1 MKKLILQSILIIT
14 VFIFSGCL
22 TVPVNPT
29 ARLVQKGTLESSFGM
44 YHLSYSYY
52 RTTYDSYNGKTSTSV
67 EPVGLNL
74 IILQARSRFDLEN
87 IDFGIGYNSFYI
99 FGDVKFSPLNQLSS
113 VLFALDGIIYFD
125 LTGGV
130 GGGVGSILNFS
141 FNKKSELI
149 LALYAQYIENNYKT
163 YSASSVFLTSGFNS
177 FIYGGFD
184 WHISD
189 DITISFGGG
198 SMFLINENPSCYK
211 EQYSSYSYEYKY
223 SQPYFF
229 GITLKTSRIFN
240 LGGRVKKDSFN
251 TFEQSLSDSEIDDYY
266 FHSKKYIDIKD
277 YNGAEEILLE
287 GLSKYP
293 DDYSL
298 NKQMG
303 NVQYYKGNK
312 SLAIF
317 YYEKAFSLRPDDI
330 ILQEFINKLKG
341 TNK

>member
-1 MKKLILQSILIIT
+1 MKKLILQSILVIT
-14 VFIFSGCL
+14 VFVFSGCL

-44 YHLSYSYY
+44 YHLNYNYY
-52 RTTYDSYNGKTSTSV
+52 KTTYNNYDGKTTTSV

-99 FGDVKFSPLNQLSS
+99 FGDVKFSPLNQLSP

-125 LTGGV
+125 LTGDV
-130 GGGVGSILNFS
+130 GGGFGSILNFN
-141 FNKKSELI
+141 FNNKSELI
-149 LALYAQYIENNYKT
+149 LAIYAQFVENNYKS
-163 YSASSVFLTSGFNS
+163 YSSSSVFLANGFNS

-198 SMFLINENPSCYK
+198 SMFLINENLSYYK
-211 EQYSSYSYEYKY
+211 EEYSSYSYEYKY

-229 GITLKTSRIFN
+229 GVTLKNSRIFD
-240 LGGRVKKDSFN
+240 LGKEDKKSTFN
-251 TFEQSLSDSEIDDYY
+251 TFEQSLSDNEIDNYY
-266 FHSKKYIDIKD
+266 FLSKKYIDIKD
-277 YNGAEEILLE
+277 YKSAEEILLD
-287 GLSKYP
+287 GLSRYP

-312 SLAIF
+312 TLAIF
-317 YYEKAFSLRPDDI
+317 YYEKAFSLKPDDI
-330 ILQEFINKLKG
+330 VLYEFINKLKG
-341 TNK
+341 SAK